1 MKNRY
6 SSEKIIKRFLEN
18 CTEEDLSFRGMK
30 LSKEQFKQRFLMYMH
45 EYEKNRVSVLC
56 ELPREKYE
64 MKYVHP
70 YFKEIKD

>member
-1 MKNRY
+1 LKNGD

-45 EYEKNRVSVLC
+45 EYEKNCVSVLC

-64 MKYVHP
+64 MKYVYP